1 MRKFIIYIFIFSCA
15 VVGCQEKPHTIV
27 EQKLPLKAIQEDFES
42 FRMILEAVH
51 PGIYLYNS
59 QKEMSRRFD
68 SVYKTLTNDAT
79 VLDLMNRLE
88 PIVNSLHCGHTSVFL
103 PEGFSDSI
111 HRLKAFFPI
120 PLNVVENKLVV
131 NSTEFEIPLGAE
143 IVSINGEKADVLMP
157 DMWEYEPV
165 DGYNTLY
172 QQEEG
177 AWDFATNYFKFRG
190 PQKAFKIGYK
200 TEASDKE
207 IHVNIA
213 AVDYDKV
220 MDTERFFALS
230 EDVNYDMEMFDDE
243 GYALLTIYTF
253 GYDTWSTDR
262 AFENFIKNSFRLIER
277 SPNIHNLVIDLRN
290 NTGGNF
296 HNMFHLYG
304 YLTKRTE
311 WKEFKTAYTVFDRI
325 PYTPFL
331 SKGENDV
338 AGIQASLDS
347 TFSSKKQGRFVRQ
360 YTDNETLY
368 PSQYPFKGQ
377 VYVLTNS
384 NVQSAAAYFAA
395 LLKDEGRAKI
405 IGNETGG
412 SGTNTNSFH
421 LLTYELPHTKIRLTV
436 PVVHAEF
443 SLQGNNHTAGHG
455 VQPDY
460 PVSLS
465 LADLKENND
474 AQLGYVLD
482 SLIKK

>member
-1 MRKFIIYIFIFSCA
+1 MRKFFIYIFFLTCTFI
-15 VVGCQEKPHTIV
+15 GCKEGPHNIV
-27 EQKLPLKAIQEDFES
+27 EEKLPIKYLKDDFQS
-42 FRMILEAVH
+42 FRRILEAVH

-59 QKEMSRRFD
+59 EKEMNHRFD
-68 SVYKTLTNDAT
+68 SVYGTLNADAT
-79 VLDLMNRLE
+79 VLDFVNRLE
-88 PIVNSLHCGHTSVFL
+88 PIINSLHCGHTSLFL
-103 PEGFSDSI
+103 PENFSDSV
-111 HRLKAFFPI
+111 HKLKAFFPI
-120 PLNVVENKLVV
+120 PVNVVEDKLVV

-143 IVSINGEKADVLMP
+143 IVSINNEKTSKLLPA
-157 DMWEYEPV
+157 MWQYEPV

-177 AWDFATNYFKFRG
+177 AWDFASNYFKFLG
-190 PQKAFKIGYK
+190 PQTSFKIGYR
-200 TEASDKE
+200 TEDSNNT
-207 IHVNIA
+207 IFLNMP
-213 AVDYDKV
+213 AVTYSKV

-230 EDVNYDMEMFDDE
+230 EDVNYDMEMFDEE

-262 AFENFIKNSFRLIER
+262 AFENFIKNSFRLIQQ

-296 HNMFHLYG
+296 HNMFHLFG

-311 WKEFKTAYTVFDRI
+311 WKEFKTAFTVFNRI
-325 PYTPFL
+325 PFTPYL

-347 TFSSKKQGRFVRQ
+347 TFSAKRQGRYVRQ
-360 YTDNETLY
+360 YADNETLY
-368 PSQYPFKGQ
+368 PSQYPFKGS

-421 LLTYELPHTKIRLTV
+421 LLTYELPNTKIRLTV

-443 SLQGNNHTAGHG
+443 SLEQNNNTAGRG

-465 LADLKENND
+465 LTDLKENND